1 MGSSFPP
8 LYALP
13 TASGFSFVFGL
24 LLGVMLTVCIMK
36 QQARKKVLLPAA
48 QDQKHMPDPVQMPVY
63 EELCVQ
69 VADLEHTSPG
79 CKVVDNVAYGPICN

>member
-1 MGSSFPP
+1 
-8 LYALP
+8 
-13 TASGFSFVFGL
+13 
-24 LLGVMLTVCIMK
+24 MK
-36 QQARKKVLLPAA
+36 LQARKKALPPAA

-79 CKVVDNVAYGPICN
+79 CKVVDNVAYGPMCN